1 MTKKNAMREDEA
13 LAAKYRKFDEHGNRI
28 YDSLSYDQ
36 MQALLETI
44 YAGKL
49 EIIGPDGLQ
58 VNFDDK
64 KEVNDGND

>member
-1 MTKKNAMREDEA
+1 MSKKEMTEEEA

-28 YDSLSYDQ
+28 HDSLSYQQ
-36 MQALLETI
+36 MQGLLKTI

-49 EIIGPDGLQ
+49 EVIGPDGKP

-64 KEVNDGND
+64 KEDK